1 MENDTDVLL
10 RLGPVYTLLFRGE
23 NSLKIWFDAD
33 NGPHVLIMRPLAQQF
48 RERGHEI
55 VFTARDRTSTCELL
69 DLYEFTYK
77 KVGGLY
83 GSGMSGKIRG
93 TLGRAVSLARAMKG
107 GGAQVS
113 FGHGSRALPIASRL
127 LGVPTVTMYDY
138 EWVDARLFNWFCR
151 SILLPESVNLERCA
165 EAGIST
171 RKAVLY
177 PGFKEELYLGAGE
190 LDLSI
195 PTDLGL
201 DADGVHVLLRPP
213 ATTAH
218 YHNPEAELIL
228 DAILKRLA
236 QEPRVQLVYLPRTPD
251 QHDLPARA
259 GVARVI
265 IPNKVYDGPSLVASM
280 DMIISGGGT
289 MTREAAIFGVPAYS
303 FFRGRSGMVDET
315 LAAEGKLMLIPSP
328 DAVAERLQ
336 VVKKQ
341 GAVTR
346 PDPAPLVRFIC
357 DAIEASAV

>member
-1 MENDTDVLL
+1 M
-10 RLGPVYTLLFRGE
+10 
-23 NSLKIWFDAD
+23 KIWFDAD
-33 NGPHVLIMRPLAQQF
+33 NGPHVLIMSPLAKEFQ
-48 RERGHEI
+48 RRGHEV

-69 DLYEFTYK
+69 DLYGFTFR

-107 GGAQVS
+107 TRPQVS

-151 SILLPESVNLERCA
+151 SILLPDAVIQERCV
-165 EAGIST
+165 EAGISI
-171 RKAVLY
+171 RKSVRY
-177 PGFKEELYLGAGE
+177 PGFKEELYLGAGD
-190 LDLSI
+190 LDTSI
-195 PTDLGL
+195 PADLGL

-218 YHNPEAELIL
+218 YHNPEAEVIL
-228 DAILKRLA
+228 DTILKRLA
-236 QEPRVQLVYLPRTPD
+236 KEPRVQLVYLPRTPD

-259 GVARVI
+259 GVAQVI
-265 IPNKVYDGPSLVASM
+265 IPDKVYDGPSLVASM
-280 DMIISGGGT
+280 DMVISGGGT
-289 MTREAAIFGVPAYS
+289 MTREAAIFGVPSYS

-315 LAAEGKLMLIPSP
+315 LAAAGKLTLIPSP
-328 DAVAERLQ
+328 DSVAERLQ

-357 DAIEASAV
+357 DAIEAAAV